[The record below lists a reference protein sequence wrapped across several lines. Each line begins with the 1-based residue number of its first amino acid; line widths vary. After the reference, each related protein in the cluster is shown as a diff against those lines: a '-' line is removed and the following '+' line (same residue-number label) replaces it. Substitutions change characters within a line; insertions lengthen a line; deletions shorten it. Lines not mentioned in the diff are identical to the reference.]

1 MTDRSEFDATST
13 ETLTPVVHA
22 WDLPPNPYWENLEA
36 RRQRKSLAI
45 AILLFVLTLI
55 STLAVGAQYASSY
68 SAGQSPDFDELFST
82 YASLLAHPQL
92 LLAGVPFAFTLIGIL
107 LAHELGHFFAC
118 RYYGISASYPYFLP
132 APTLIGTLGAFIRI
146 RSPIHNRK
154 ALFDMA
160 LAGPV
165 VGFLFAV
172 PSLAIAI
179 LYSRVVPLSDAHATV
194 VFGQPIVMR
203 LLVSVLR
210 PDVSAGD
217 LLLHPVGRA
226 AWVGLFATALNL
238 LPGGQLDGRHILYS
252 VASKVHKKI
261 TPGRGAAPDSS
272 WPAVL
277 EGMDH
282 VGHIAAGHRL
292 PPSAAAQSMGAARSY
307 APGLGRGCYPDF
319 YFVFHAHAG
328 HDPLKPS
335 ISAGFSLRVLFLSR
349 TKNPQAEQVA
359 EILAP
364 CHSEGRGFARG
375 ICCFWEAEKKADPS
389 LRSG

>member
-1 MTDRSEFDATST
+1 MTDRNEFDST
-13 ETLTPVVHA
+13 PAETMTPVAVAA

-45 AILLFVLTLI
+45 AIVLFVLTLI

-68 SAGQSPDFDELFST
+68 ASGQSPDFEELFST

-146 RSPIHNRK
+146 RSPIYNRK

-172 PSLAIAI
+172 PALAIAI
-179 LYSRVVPLSDAHATV
+179 LYSRVVPFSEANSAV
-194 VFGQPIVMR
+194 VFGQPLVMR
-203 LLVSVLR
+203 MLVAALR
-210 PDVSAGD
+210 SGVAPGN

-226 AWVGLFATALNL
+226 AWVGLLATALNL
-238 LPGGQLDGRHILYS
+238 LPGGQLDGGHILYS
-252 VASKVHKKI
+252 VASKYHKKI
-261 TPGRGAAPDSS
+261 TLAVALLLIPLGVFYWRGWIMWAILLLAIGFRHPPLLNQWERLDRSRLIWAAV
-272 WPAVL
+272 AVL
-277 EGMDH
+277 IFILCFMPMP
-282 VGHIAAGHRL
+282 V
-292 PPSAAAQSMGAARSY
+292 M
-307 APGLGRGCYPDF
+307 
-319 YFVFHAHAG
+319 
-328 HDPLKPS
+328 
-335 ISAGFSLRVLFLSR
+335 LR
-349 TKNPQAEQVA
+349 
-359 EILAP
+359 
-364 CHSEGRGFARG
+364 
-375 ICCFWEAEKKADPS
+375 
-389 LRSG
+389 